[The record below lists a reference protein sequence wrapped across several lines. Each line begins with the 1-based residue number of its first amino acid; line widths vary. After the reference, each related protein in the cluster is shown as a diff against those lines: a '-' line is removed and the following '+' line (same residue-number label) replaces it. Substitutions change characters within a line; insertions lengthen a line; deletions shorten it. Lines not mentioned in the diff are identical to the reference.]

1 MAYYKVPGYIAFVD
15 ELPLTST
22 QKIQRATLKAL
33 AAKLLEDPDT
43 INTTRLKKRQ
53 VA

>member
-22 QKIQRATLKAL
+22 QKIQRKAL
-33 AAKLLEDPDT
+33 KEMAQELLSDDRT
-43 INTTRLKKRQ
+43 VVCTDMKKRQ